1 MATLSLRVRFKRNA
15 IAPFILATV
24 FLCALVWVMDFFT
37 QRDYAAAALQHRV
50 QALRMSFSAYL
61 DRANFEVKYLSEQV
75 SDGESLDA
83 LFQLHDVLF
92 FGGLDF
98 FYIEKEDGQ
107 IMEDPRVRLYTQDA
121 FVSLISGAPIETWH
135 HITSSDQGELLL
147 YKKPLDNNPEGKGSG
162 FFYGFISLNNNLAL
176 ASDLITSAG
185 ADYLRI
191 SDVLGKPL
199 LVEKLSGFNED
210 VDYIRHESIV
220 ALPSLGEKFSI
231 EVRYARPLLEA
242 FSRWVLVGCLTVIV
256 AMTVLFWL
264 VMLYAQRIMFLP
276 IAGLPSLGRLETFN
290 FQEFEPLMAQMNHFQ
305 VLLKVRDQH
314 LELLLNSLQSAI
326 LFCDESA
333 RVSSLNEEAKSVFP
347 NFERAK
353 TVFDMT
359 PIACHQSIQ
368 RALKGEYGGGFELEL
383 SDQNKVYEFQTHT
396 FVNEYGFRSVMLV
409 GKDVSEVRRLRWNL
423 TQRFP
428 KHVLDRPQPPYSL
441 LIEELEC
448 QAAWLKQ
455 SPQAASTWFFA
466 INELL
471 HSIAET
477 DESAH
482 ALMSLGQMVCEQQDA
497 IEQRL
502 LLNNNQ
508 CQFKIELTLENAV
521 KQFRWTQ
528 EHRALVTVA
537 LMHCYH
543 STISG
548 RYIDIGWDRYGLLI
562 KVYGAEETTPA
573 LDWLRKEYPKLIK
586 GRFEQAVGGRV
597 QFTAALTPEHH
608 LEPLSAT
615 DQCVSFIKN
624 DFPESG
630 RVLDALTAAGLK
642 VDVFSSFSE
651 FFGSSK
657 SYRHSYDAMFV
668 ALGDEAL
675 ALESINKLR
684 ASSGRDVLP
693 IIYIATNKQ
702 VLLDESHTLLLHQ
715 LMPYRLVTQ
724 MASLEGLA
732 PISLG
737 DWATHETNFII
748 VGGSDLSQ
756 VIWQSE
762 LSANDFIARREK
774 DVANLV
780 SVLRHTNP
788 VVILVLDKD
797 TARKALKLHLVKLV
811 NTKWFVLED
820 FSERPDTMPFIDI
833 GGQLPNDSAI
843 DMLRQTLKRKG

>member
-1 MATLSLRVRFKRNA
+1 MATLSLRTRFKRNA
-15 IAPFILATV
+15 IAPFILLTV
-24 FLCALVWVMDFFT
+24 FLCTLIWVMDFFT
-37 QRDYAAAALQHRV
+37 QRDYASAALQHRV

-98 FYIEKEDGQ
+98 FYIEKEEGQ
-107 IMEDPRVRLYTQDA
+107 VMEDPRVRLYTQDA
-121 FVSLISGAPIETWH
+121 FVNLISGAPIEAWH
-135 HITSSDQGELLL
+135 HITSSDQGELLI
-147 YKKPLDNNPEGKGSG
+147 YKKPLENNPEGKGSG

-191 SDVLGKPL
+191 SDVLGKAL
-199 LVEKLSGFNED
+199 LVEKLGSFNEE
-210 VDYIRHESIV
+210 VDYIRHETIV
-220 ALPSLGEKFSI
+220 SLPNLGEKFSV

-256 AMTVLFWL
+256 AMTVLYWL
-264 VMLYAQRIMFLP
+264 MMLYAQRIMFVP
-276 IAGLPSLGRLETFN
+276 IAGLPASGRLETLH

-333 RVSSLNEEAKSVFP
+333 RVTSLNDEAKSVFP

-368 RALKGEYGGGFELEL
+368 RALKGEYGGGFELAL

-428 KHVLDRPQPPYSL
+428 KHALDRPQPPYSL

-448 QAAWLKQ
+448 QSSWLMQ
-455 SPQAASTWFFA
+455 HPQAASMWCFA
-466 INELL
+466 INALL
-471 HSIAET
+471 NQIAES
-477 DESAH
+477 DESEH
-482 ALMSLGQMVCEQQDA
+482 VLMSLGQMVCEQQDA
-497 IEQRL
+497 LEQRL
-502 LLNNNQ
+502 LLNAKQ
-508 CQFKIELTLENAV
+508 CQFKIELSLADAV
-521 KQFRWTQ
+521 QQFRWTQ
-528 EHRALVTVA
+528 DHRALLSIA

-548 RYIDIGWDRYGLLI
+548 RYVDIRWDKQGLLI

-573 LDWLRKEYPKLIK
+573 LDWLRKEYPKVVR
-586 GRFEQAVGGRV
+586 GRFEQSPGGRI
-597 QFTAALTPEHH
+597 QLTATLTPEHN
-608 LEPLSAT
+608 EEVLSMA
-615 DQCVSFIKN
+615 DKHVCLIKN
-624 DFPESG
+624 DYVESG
-630 RVLDALTAAGLK
+630 RVLDALAAAELN

-651 FFGSSK
+651 FFGTSI
-657 SYRHSYDAMFV
+657 SYRHRYDAMLV
-668 ALGDEAL
+668 ALGDEVL
-675 ALESINKLR
+675 ALENVTKLQ
-684 ASSGRDVLP
+684 ASSSRETLP
-693 IIYIATNKQ
+693 IVYIATDKQ
-702 VLLDESHTLLLHQ
+702 KLLDDSYSLLSHQ
-715 LMPYRLVTQ
+715 LMPYRIAKQ
-724 MASLEGLA
+724 MASLEGLV

-737 DWATHETNFII
+737 DWSTDETNFII
-748 VGGSDLSQ
+748 VGGSDISQ

-788 VVILVLDKD
+788 VIILVLDKD
-797 TARKALKLHLVKLV
+797 TAHKALKLHLVKLV

-820 FSERPDTMPFIDI
+820 FPERPDTMPFVDI
-833 GGQLPNDSAI
+833 GGQLPNEGAI
-843 DMLRQTLKRKG
+843 DMLRQTLKQKG